1 MVSPKS
7 LLFAGAD
14 EKSFADV
21 KCEED
26 EGSACHAETYHCR
39 PHLLQLIKLII
50 KLINQLNSLN
60 SLKEDE
66 GDAFHTETYHCGPHL
81 LEIIG

>member
-14 EKSFADV
+14 EKSLAYV

-50 KLINQLNSLN
+50 KLINKFKNQFDQL
-60 SLKEDE
+60 
-66 GDAFHTETYHCGPHL
+66 
-81 LEIIG
+81 